1 MKIFISG
8 PITGKPDYNKSA
20 FFEAERQL
28 EQMGHAVW
36 NPVKLHPR
44 RPDDFTAA
52 DYLAVCYSMIDRS
65 DMLVQLDGW
74 RHSEGAMLEAEYAR
88 ARDIP
93 IVEIRDLLSDRIS
106 SKRNTTQ
113 DNSMQP

>member
-1 MKIFISG
+1 MIAFLSG
-8 PITGKPDYNKSA
+8 PIS
-20 FFEAERQL
+20 
-28 EQMGHAVW
+28 GHRFYRLRFWIAALFLRFKGYKVH
-36 NPVKLHPR
+36 NPAILPGWLTH
-44 RPDDFTAA
+44 DQAMHI
-52 DYLAVCYSMIDRS
+52 CYAMIDRS

-93 IVEIRDLLSDRIS
+93 IVEIRDLISNHVS

>member
-8 PITGKPDYNKSA
+8 PITGKQDYNRPA
-20 FFEAERQL
+20 FFEAEHAL

-44 RPDDFTAA
+44 RPDDFTAT
-52 DYLAVCYSMIDRS
+52 DYLHICYACIDRS

-74 RHSEGAMLEAEYAR
+74 QHSEGAMLEAEYAR
-88 ARDIP
+88 VRNIP
-93 IVEIRDLLSDRIS
+93 VIEIRDLL
-106 SKRNTTQ
+106 
-113 DNSMQP
+113 